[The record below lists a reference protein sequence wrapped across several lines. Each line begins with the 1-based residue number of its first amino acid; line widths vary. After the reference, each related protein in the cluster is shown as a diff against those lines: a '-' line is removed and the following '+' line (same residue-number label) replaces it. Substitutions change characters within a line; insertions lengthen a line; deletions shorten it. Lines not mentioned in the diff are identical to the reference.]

1 MKVKH
6 SDLLTSYTGFQIAD
20 TFYIIFERPECD
32 LRGFMSG
39 GRDKHSCMTAK
50 WLMQQLIG
58 LADALRAVHD
68 SQLNKHGIG
77 PHGVK
82 PTSILVTKDNSGH
95 VLKLTNWS
103 CAKADCIVAGATH
116 KTLQGT
122 TLHTIR
128 QSIMQSQ
135 VEDSAN
141 FHGLTIS
148 GHLLICIWSCLS
160 GFLERPRGSEV
171 VDMIQVYG
179 SYSAFIAD
187 VEEEEEVQEAPDAAR
202 DQLEQPASN
211 EGF

>member
-1 MKVKH
+1 MAHEWYMTKTKIDQQQNSDDSLVWNFISIYSGAYTRFSLRCAVKH

-39 GRDKHSCMTAK
+39 AK

-58 LADALRAVHD
+58 LAGALRAVHD

-82 PTSILVTKDNSGH
+82 PTKYNAVPGGRLSKFSRPHD
-95 VLKLTNWS
+95 
-103 CAKADCIVAGATH
+103 
-116 KTLQGT
+116 
-122 TLHTIR
+122 
-128 QSIMQSQ
+128 
-135 VEDSAN
+135 
-141 FHGLTIS
+141 
-148 GHLLICIWSCLS
+148 IWSLAYLYLELLVWFS
-160 GFLERPRGSEV
+160 G
-171 VDMIQVYG
+171 VYG